1 MLRGRREAD
10 IKKIKEIFIF
20 VTCYKDDEEMKFFS
34 NVIYTTRTLS
44 ENFEFELERNLLY
57 SYNNFC

>member
-10 IKKIKEIFIF
+10 TKEIKEIFIF
-20 VTCYKDDEEMKFFS
+20 VTCYKDDEEVFS

-44 ENFEFELERNLLY
+44 ENFQFELERNLLY